1 MSNEVSLLL
10 TGDETSLEQAVA
22 AATKQVQ
29 GMDTSIGTAAAHAES
44 AESRVGGLAETTDK
58 LAGKSS
64 MATGAVG
71 ALGSGVSLLNM
82 KSETRKARLAAE
94 NEQIGAQITLLQG
107 QTDASGKV
115 TKAAQ
120 AQIDALTAKQGKNN
134 QESAALDQQEQKYVG
149 LTNTLMTVGMAT
161 DALSGVTD
169 LLTLATT
176 SSTAKVIANG
186 VATAATAVGQGI
198 ARGATMAW
206 TGAQWLLNAALD
218 ANPIG
223 LIVVAVTALIAIVVL
238 IATKT
243 KWFQELW
250 HAAWGGI
257 KTAALAVG
265 TWFRDTLWTKWIKGT
280 FETVVG
286 YIEGL
291 PGRFA
296 KIGAHLWDWITS
308 GLKGALNGVITLLND
323 GIDAVNAITGGLSD
337 AWTWAG
343 IPGIPAIPHIP
354 KLHSGGIVPGA
365 PGQES
370 LAILMAGER
379 VTPAGAAT
387 APTVYVRAGD
397 RVTEAVFDAIRELVG
412 TRYGGDIVLALAG
425 NR

>member
-1 MSNEVSLLL
+1 MSNEL
-10 TGDETSLEQAVA
+10 TLVLSGDESSLDQAVA
-22 AATKQVQ
+22 AATRQVQ
-29 GMDTSIGTAAAHAES
+29 GMDNTISTAASHAES
-44 AESRVGGLAETTDK
+44 AESSVGGLAETTDK
-58 LAGKSS
+58 LSGKAG

-82 KSETRKARLAAE
+82 KSETRKAKLAAE

-120 AQIDALTAKQGKNN
+120 AQIDALTAKQGANN
-134 QESAALDQQEQKYVG
+134 QESASIDQQEQKYVG

-186 VATAATAVGQGI
+186 VATAASAVGQGI

-257 KTAALAVG
+257 KSAALAVG
-265 TWFRDTLWTKWIKGT
+265 TWFRDTLWNKWIKGT

-296 KIGAHLWDWITS
+296 KVGDHLWDWITD
-308 GLKGALNGVITLLND
+308 GLKGALNGAIALLND
-323 GIDAVNAITGGLSD
+323 GIDVINSITHGISD
-337 AWTWAG
+337 TWSWA
-343 IPGIPAIPHIP
+343 GIPAIPAIPHVP
-354 KLHSGGIVPGA
+354 KLHGGGIVPGA

-379 VTPAGAAT
+379 VTPAGASG
-387 APTVYVRAGD
+387 APTVYVAAGD
-397 RVTEAVFDAIRELVG
+397 RVTESVFAAIREMVA
-412 TRYGGDIVLALAG
+412 TRFGGDVTIALAG